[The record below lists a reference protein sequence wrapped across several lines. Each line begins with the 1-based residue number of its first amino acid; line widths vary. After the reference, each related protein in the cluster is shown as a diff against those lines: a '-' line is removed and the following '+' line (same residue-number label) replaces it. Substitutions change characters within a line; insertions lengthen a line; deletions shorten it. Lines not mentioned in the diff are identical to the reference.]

1 MNIQKNIYKKIKNA
15 EIITIFGHIR
25 PDGDCYGSQIGLRD
39 AIRATFP
46 KKKVYAIGRG
56 RPDLYTYFGQM
67 DDVDD
72 ETIKKSLAITVDIGD
87 VPRLEDARALTGNDL
102 IKIDHHVFTDNFG
115 GLEWIDT
122 EYVACGEMVA
132 DFLFNF
138 KFKVPTST
146 AKALF
151 FAIAS
156 DSGRFQYGPTNT
168 RTFLLAAYL
177 TSRGANPEEIFQ
189 TIYVYEAEEV
199 RRKHQV
205 MVEFKLRPGVAYLT
219 LNKADL
225 ERLGIA
231 SNQVGGYVNGLAN
244 MRGYPVWAYF
254 VEKHENEIS
263 CELRSSGPNVQV
275 VAAEFGGGG
284 HHKASGARLKSWDQV
299 EAMLN
304 RLEEIARVEPVI
316 ILEDGE

>member
-1 MNIQKNIYKKIKNA
+1 MNIQKAIYKKIKDA
-15 EIITIFGHIR
+15 DTITIFGHIR

-56 RPDLYTYFGQM
+56 RPDLLTYFGHM
-67 DDVDD
+67 DEVDDDV
-72 ETIKKSLAITVDIGD
+72 IKNSLVITVDIGD
-87 VPRLEDARALTGNDL
+87 FPRLEDARCLTGQEI
-102 IKIDHHVFTDNFG
+102 IKIDHHVFTDDFG
-115 GLEWIDT
+115 GLEWVDT

-138 KFKVPTST
+138 KFKIPSST

-151 FAIAS
+151 FAISS

-189 TIYVYEAEEV
+189 TIYVYDVEEV
-199 RRKHQV
+199 RRKHRV
-205 MVEFKLRPGVAYLT
+205 LVEFKLRPGVAYLT
-219 LNKADL
+219 LNKDDL
-225 ERLGIA
+225 ARLEIT

-244 MRGYPVWAYF
+244 MKGYPVWAYF
-254 VEKHENEIS
+254 VEKQENEIS

-284 HHKASGARLKSWDQV
+284 HRKASGARLKSWEQV
-299 EAMLN
+299 EAMLA
-304 RLEEIARVEPVI
+304 RLEEIARIEPI
-316 ILEDGE
+316 TEDAE